1 MSTDLQWL
9 LLRGNNSFIV
19 KRDASVG
26 RTFSRESGN
35 LRNLHSQKFSGLAC
49 SKTIAIS
56 DSGNGIQ
63 IVSKKLKASPTAV
76 ARGSNTTVI
85 RPRSG
90 GRRALGIT
98 AAVVC
103 KKAGR
108 PDLRTAALARVSAL
122 LAAQKEP
129 KSHPAKKS
137 RRSTKAAAAAAAASS
152 GASKSKSGKGK
163 APAADEDDVMP
174 DLV

>member
-9 LLRGNNSFIV
+9 LVRKNNSFMV

-26 RTFSRESGN
+26 QVFSRENGN
-35 LRNLHSQKFSGLAC
+35 LRNLHSQKFSGLANA
-49 SKTIAIS
+49 KTIHIT
-56 DSGNGIQ
+56 DSGNGVQ
-63 IVSKKLKASPTAV
+63 IVSRKQKASPFAV
-76 ARGSNTTVI
+76 SRAISTDQIRARTGS
-85 RPRSG
+85 
-90 GRRALGIT
+90 RRALGI
-98 AAVVC
+98 AASTTS

-129 KSHPAKKS
+129 KETPAKKS
-137 RRSTKAAAAAAAASS
+137 RSKKTPAAPVPAARKSKPAAAAA
-152 GASKSKSGKGK
+152 
-163 APAADEDDVMP
+163 DDDDDDLP

>member
-9 LLRGNNSFIV
+9 LIRKNSSFIV

-26 RTFSRESGN
+26 QVFSKENGN
-35 LRNLHSQKFSGLAC
+35 LRNIHSHKFSGLANA
-49 SKTIAIS
+49 KTVHIG

-63 IVSKKLKASPTAV
+63 IVSRKQKASPHAV
-76 ARGSNTTVI
+76 SRATTKDLIRARTGS
-85 RPRSG
+85 
-90 GRRALGIT
+90 RRAHGI
-98 AAVVC
+98 AASVAS

-129 KSHPAKKS
+129 KELPAKKS
-137 RRSTKAAAAAAAASS
+137 RSKKTKAAPAS
-152 GASKSKSGKGK
+152 ATRKSKASAGG
-163 APAADEDDVMP
+163 DDDDDLP

>member
-9 LLRGNNSFIV
+9 LVRHNNSFIV
-19 KRDASVG
+19 KRGPSVG
-26 RTFSRESGN
+26 RVFSKESGN
-35 LRNLHSQKFSGLAC
+35 LRNLHSQKFSGLAN
-49 SKTIAIS
+49 SKTVHIH

-63 IVSKKLKASPTAV
+63 IVSRKQKAAPGAV
-76 ARGSNTTVI
+76 SRATSKDVI
-85 RPRSG
+85 RSRTGS
-90 GRRALGIT
+90 RRALGVAASVT
-98 AAVVC
+98 A

-129 KSHPAKKS
+129 KEAPAKKT
-137 RRSTKAAAAAAAASS
+137 RSKKSQAAPAPVAPRKSKAAAA
-152 GASKSKSGKGK
+152 
-163 APAADEDDVMP
+163 DDDDDDLP

>member
-9 LLRGNNSFIV
+9 LVRKNNSFMV

-26 RTFSRESGN
+26 QVFSRENGN
-35 LRNLHSQKFSGLAC
+35 LRNLHSQKFSGLAN
-49 SKTIAIS
+49 SKTIHVT

-63 IVSKKLKASPTAV
+63 IVSRKQKATACAV
-76 ARGSNTTVI
+76 SGATSTDLIRSRTGS
-85 RPRSG
+85 
-90 GRRALGIT
+90 RRALGI
-98 AAVVC
+98 AASTSS

-129 KSHPAKKS
+129 KEAPAKKS
-137 RRSTKAAAAAAAASS
+137 RSKKTKAAPTVARKTKAAAA
-152 GASKSKSGKGK
+152 
-163 APAADEDDVMP
+163 DDDDLP